1 MIQIMKKI
9 PEELKIILEK
19 IKPNNNNNNKQKLKI
34 KIKMTVR
41 NNSLI
46 KMIFKKAQKGFQKFK
61 IQIQKRKLKVIINN
75 KTMKVKNEIKKEFKL
90 RKNSL

>member
-1 MIQIMKKI
+1 MMIMIQIMKKI

-19 IKPNNNNNNKQKLKI
+19 IKPNKNNNNKQKLKI

-46 KMIFKKAQKGFQKFK
+46 KMIFKKA
-61 IQIQKRKLKVIINN
+61 
-75 KTMKVKNEIKKEFKL
+75 
-90 RKNSL
+90 